1 MLHYLVIR
9 NFVNGDE
16 SAFRQ
21 VYYHY
26 YNYVYQ
32 CALRILRRRDKA
44 EDVVAELFIW
54 LWQRQK
60 EFEKPT
66 ELKAYLTIAVRNRC
80 LNIIRNEKR
89 RSNKEDIVREALY
102 TEDYIDPDK
111 SFKILTKD
119 KALELIYAFA
129 EELRVN
135 IKVPF
140 FLYYSEGESA
150 VAIAEHL
157 NVTRQTVQYSLVEAR
172 KYIRA
177 RIGMLPY
184 KVIREH
190 YY

>member
-9 NFVNGDE
+9 SLVNGDE
-16 SAFRQ
+16 NAFRQ

-32 CALRILRRRDKA
+32 CALRILKQQDKA
-44 EDVVAELFIW
+44 EDVVAEIFIW
-54 LWQRQK
+54 LWERRK
-60 EFEKPT
+60 EFDTPS
-66 ELKAYLTIAVRNRC
+66 ELKAYLTVAVKYRC
-80 LNIIRNEKR
+80 LNIIRYEKR
-89 RSNKEDIVREALY
+89 RSNKVARVREALY

-111 SFKILTKD
+111 SFRILTKD

-129 EELRVN
+129 EELKVN

-140 FLYYSEGESA
+140 FLYYAEGESA

-157 NVTRQTVQYSLVEAR
+157 RVTRQTVQYSLVEGR
-172 KYIRA
+172 KYVRA
-177 RIGMLPY
+177 RIAMLPY

-190 YY
+190 Y